1 VKSPGPGSSE
11 SGPPGWAVR
20 LLLWTGSP
28 EDVDAQLGDLEE
40 EYRELAERDAAEAGR
55 VFRRQVLLSV
65 LPNLKRRIRHAWRSR
80 RSTRRGDGMMKTMLY
95 DLRMALRA
103 VRKHLAFTVVVVLT
117 LGVGIGAN
125 STVFSAVYGL
135 VINPFPFPE
144 PDRIVGVGTAYP
156 QLGRGLGF
164 FENLSPHEFT
174 DIRDESETLEQV
186 IAWDMGNRQIAGE
199 GPPQNVFTGFWWG
212 DALRTLGMNAH
223 LGRGFSDDELRTGAP
238 VALLSYRIWRDRYG
252 ADSTMIGSS
261 LLVNDQPHMLIGIV
275 PEGVNLYGMD
285 LWTIMPA
292 APDVFPRNR
301 RQFQVMARVRDGV
314 DLRTVNAELEG
325 LARRTEQAHAAEFE
339 EYAGWRMQAQTWN
352 DVSSQLFRAGLWMV
366 MGAVGFVLLLICAN
380 TASLLLARA
389 QARRREMAVRTAMGA
404 GKSRLIGQLLTES
417 VVLAGLGGLIGV
429 GLAVLGAQGLQRL
442 IVNAGLPVAGSV
454 AVNGPV
460 LAFTASIALGV
471 GVLFGLM
478 PALQASRTDIS
489 GTLHSEGKGS
499 TTGRRRQRLQR
510 VLVGVEV
517 ALAFVL
523 LAGGGLLLNS
533 FVRMSRVDPGFD
545 HENVLTMRLTLPRE
559 EYQGAAV
566 PAFFVDLL
574 ARLEETPGISAAGAG
589 TQFPP
594 IAFAYRELWFEGTD
608 ASPDATLPVAQ
619 TTIVTSGYFEAL
631 GIPLRSGR
639 AFDGRD
645 RSDAPLVAILNEA
658 AVDRYFAGESPVGRR
673 LKVGGPDADQPWFE
687 IVGVVGTTR
696 NQGLDQDPF
705 PEVFAVHEQIGA
717 TQNQLFLT
725 LRTEAEAGAILPEV
739 RRIVAEA
746 DSDQPIYAIQTVEEA
761 FASAAASRRL
771 VTLLLGVFGAFA
783 LTLAAVGIYSVVSLT
798 VGERTQE
805 IGLRVAL
812 GADEGRVRGL
822 VVRQA
827 LVPVIVG
834 ALVGTGLAVPL
845 GMALQ
850 DLLFEVGALDPT
862 TFGSVAVLLLGVA
875 VAASWVPAWRA
886 SRMDP
891 VEALRVE

>member
-1 VKSPGPGSSE
+1 MMTT
-11 SGPPGWAVR
+11 
-20 LLLWTGSP
+20 LLH
-28 EDVDAQLGDLEE
+28 DV
-40 EYRELAERDAAEAGR
+40 
-55 VFRRQVLLSV
+55 
-65 LPNLKRRIRHAWRSR
+65 
-80 RSTRRGDGMMKTMLY
+80 
-95 DLRMALRA
+95 RMALRA
-103 VRKHLAFTVVVVLT
+103 VRKHAAFTAVVVLT
-117 LGVGIGAN
+117 LGIGIGAN

-135 VINPFPFPE
+135 VIRPFPFPE

-156 QLGRGLGF
+156 RLGQNLGF

-174 DIRDESETLEQV
+174 DVRDESETLEHV
-186 IAWDMGNRQIAGE
+186 VAWDMGNRQIAGE

-223 LGRGFSDDELRTGAP
+223 LGRGFSDDEIQTGAA
-238 VALLSYRIWRDRYG
+238 VALISYRIWRDRFG
-252 ADSTMIGSS
+252 ADSTMIGTT
-261 LLVNDQPHMLIGIV
+261 LVVNDQPNTLIGIL
-275 PEGVNLYGMD
+275 PQGVNLYGMD
-285 LWTIMPA
+285 LWTVMPA
-292 APDVFPRNR
+292 PPEVFPRNR
-301 RQFQVMARVRDGV
+301 RQFQLMARVRDGV

-325 LARRTEQAHAAEFE
+325 LARRTEETHVAEFD
-339 EYAGWRMQAQTWN
+339 EYAGWRMQAQRWN

-404 GKSRLIGQLLTES
+404 GKARLIGQLLTES
-417 VVLAGLGGLIGV
+417 VVLAGLGGAVGV
-429 GLAVLGAQGLQRL
+429 GLAVLGAGALQRL
-442 IVNAGLPVAGSV
+442 ITNAGLPVAGSV

-460 LAFTASIALGV
+460 LAFTAAIALGV
-471 GVLFGLM
+471 GVLFGLV

-489 GTLHSEGKGS
+489 GTLQSEGKG
-499 TTGRRRQRLQR
+499 TTSGRGRQRLQR

-523 LAGGGLLLNS
+523 LAGGGLLVNS

-566 PAFFVDLL
+566 PAFFVDLVD
-574 ARLEETPGISAAGAG
+574 RLERTPGIEAAGAG

-594 IAFAYRELWFEGTD
+594 IGFAYRELWFEGTD
-608 ASPDATLPVAQ
+608 ANPDATLPVAQ
-619 TTIVTSGYFEAL
+619 TTIVTPGYFEAL

-639 AFDGRD
+639 TFDRRD
-645 RSDAPLVAILNEA
+645 RADGPLVAVVNEA
-658 AVDRYFAGESPVGRR
+658 AVDRYFAGENPVGRR
-673 LKVGGPDADQPWFE
+673 LKVGGPDAEQPWFG

-696 NQGLDQDPF
+696 NLGLDQDPF

-717 TQNQLFLT
+717 AQNQLFLT
-725 LRTEAEAGAILPEV
+725 LRTEADAAAILPEV

-746 DSDQPIYAIQTVEEA
+746 DPDQPIYAIQTVDEA
-761 FASAAASRRL
+761 FAAAAGSRRL
-771 VTLLLGVFGAFA
+771 VTLMLTVFGAFA

-812 GADEGRVRGL
+812 GADAGRVRSL

-827 LVPVIVG
+827 LVPVVFG
-834 ALVGTGLAVPL
+834 AFVGTALAVPL

-850 DLLFEVGALDPT
+850 DLLFEVGAMDPVT
-862 TFGSVAVLLLGVA
+862 IGSVALLLLGVA
-875 VAASWVPAWRA
+875 AAASWVPAWRA